1 MKKTLINIAH
11 LNGNFLKHKYNMNY
25 IPSFVSN
32 LKHSQQGFNPSSP
45 FHLNIKNKFILNTNK
60 KIAFK
65 NNDNNNN
72 KQQHINFI
80 QRNYETKYN
89 NNNNTTNSTL
99 NNKNYE
105 ELLKEKNQQIAQ
117 MQKRLLV
124 MKHTI
129 AKLRQDNIKTPLN
142 SSIVLLKNNNNIN
155 RNNSTDNSII
165 QSKRQTYKGRT
176 SSNIIVHSVEEL
188 KHGSYNSLPSTPHKS
203 SQMKLK
209 KTFSLSHYHHH
220 NTNTSHIKE
229 QCIDLKIR
237 ANDLLNNY
245 YKHILYIDNRK
256 CYMKNQLN

>member
-1 MKKTLINIAH
+1 MKNTHINIAH

-45 FHLNIKNKFILNTNK
+45 FHLNIKNKFILNTNN

-65 NNDNNNN
+65 NNNNN

-80 QRNYETKYN
+80 QRNYETKYNNNN

-129 AKLRQDNIKTPLN
+129 AKLKQDNIKTSLH
-142 SSIVLLKNNNNIN
+142 SSVVHLKDNINNNT
-155 RNNSTDNSII
+155 NSSII
-165 QSKRQTYKGRT
+165 QSKRQTYRRRGT

-188 KHGSYNSLPSTPHKS
+188 KHGSCNSLLSTPHKP
-203 SQMKLK
+203 QMKLK
-209 KTFSLSHYHHH
+209 KTFSLSHYHM
-220 NTNTSHIKE
+220 NTSHIKE
-229 QCIDLKIR
+229 QCIDLKTR
-237 ANDLLNNY
+237 ANDLLSNY

-256 CYMKNQLN
+256 CNMKNQFN

>member
-1 MKKTLINIAH
+1 MKKTHINIAH
-11 LNGNFLKHKYNMNY
+11 LNGNFFKYKYNMNY

-32 LKHSQQGFNPSSP
+32 LKHSQQMFNPSSP

-60 KIAFK
+60 KNAFK
-65 NNDNNNN
+65 NDNN
-72 KQQHINFI
+72 KQQQHINFI

-89 NNNNTTNSTL
+89 TNSNTTNPTL

-105 ELLKEKNQQIAQ
+105 ELLKEKDQQIAQ
-117 MQKRLLV
+117 MQKRLLI

-129 AKLRQDNIKTPLN
+129 AKLKQDNNIKAPLN
-142 SSIVLLKNNNNIN
+142 SSVVNLKDNNIH
-155 RNNSTDNSII
+155 NNTNSSII
-165 QSKRQTYKGRT
+165 QSKRQTHRGET

-188 KHGSYNSLPSTPHKS
+188 KHGSYNSLPSTPHKP
-203 SQMKLK
+203 QMKLK

-220 NTNTSHIKE
+220 NTNTSHFKE

-245 YKHILYIDNRK
+245 YKHILHIDNRK
-256 CYMKNQLN
+256 CYMKNQHN